1 VTGVPQSLGTFYA
14 LHNARTHVRYFDV
27 FSDQRA
33 QAFFSEY
40 ATSIATRDQLRI
52 FQVSFK
58 GVVVA
63 TRLGFQYEQE
73 LYLYHSGNDPEWDEY
88 SISTTL
94 LAETMKWAITQGIK
108 VLNLSTGSDRSK
120 TRWNPTEIMYSDGVE
135 VAPGLVSAQISR
147 AYDFIRD
154 QMHPA
159 SPTRMTLAKIRSTIG
174 NSGKES
180 KAQARA
186 LEPD

>member
-1 VTGVPQSLGTFYA
+1 
-14 LHNARTHVRYFDV
+14 
-27 FSDQRA
+27 
-33 QAFFSEY
+33 
-40 ATSIATRDQLRI
+40 
-52 FQVSFK
+52 
-58 GVVVA
+58 
-63 TRLGFQYEQE
+63 
-73 LYLYHSGNDPEWDEY
+73 
-88 SISTTL
+88 
-94 LAETMKWAITQGIK
+94 

-180 KAQARA
+180 KAQARVGTG
-186 LEPD
+186 LRDGVSEDGVVGKIDVRD